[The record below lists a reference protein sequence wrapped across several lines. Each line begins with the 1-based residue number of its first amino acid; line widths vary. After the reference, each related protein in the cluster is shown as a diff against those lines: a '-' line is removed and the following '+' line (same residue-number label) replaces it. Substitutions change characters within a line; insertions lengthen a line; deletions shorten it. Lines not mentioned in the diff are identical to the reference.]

1 MADFTDIVTEFST
14 IATAQSGINSFKYGN
29 PDEINTSRQN
39 TKPLLIL
46 HKQRAVSFPDFEKK
60 VKTFEVSFGIYDT
73 FHESQKATKT
83 YANKQQDLMN
93 LVEQFLREFRSRSLG
108 DTTEV
113 TSVQSWHMPS
123 NDQDTVN
130 IELVE
135 IVGVDKLVGAEA
147 KINLTVFSD
156 CDTGTFSY

>member
-46 HKQRAVSFPDFEKK
+46 NKQRSASFPDFQKK
-60 VKTFEVSFGIYDT
+60 VKRFEVTFGVYDT
-73 FHESQKATKT
+73 FHESQKASKT

-93 LVEQFLREFRSRSLG
+93 LLEQFLREFRSRSLG
-108 DTTEV
+108 DTTQV
-113 TSVQSWHMPS
+113 TSTQAWHMPS
-123 NDQDTVN
+123 GAADSVTIRF
-130 IELVE
+130 IEV
-135 IVGVDKLVGAEA
+135 IGADKLVGAVA
-147 KINLTVFSD
+147 TINIFVNAD
-156 CDTGTFSY
+156 CDTGTFTY

>member
-14 IATAQSGINSFKYGN
+14 IAAAQSGISSFKYGN

-46 HKQRAVSFPDFEKK
+46 HKQRGVSFPDFQKK
-60 VKTFEVSFGIYDT
+60 LKTFEISFGIYDT
-73 FHESQKATKT
+73 YVESQKATKT

-93 LVEQFLREFRSRSLG
+93 LMEQFLREFRSRSLG

-113 TSVQSWHMPS
+113 TSVQSWNMPS
-123 NDQDTVN
+123 NDQDVVN
-130 IELVE
+130 IEFVE
-135 IVGVDKLVGAEA
+135 VVGVDKLAGVEA
-147 KINLTVFSD
+147 TINLSVYSD